1 MRSSGQ
7 IRLLEINFLN
17 VKQVGAE
24 HFTSAVRL
32 LGGNVLEAQPSSEA
46 SSEHTRAKRRDV
58 GEPQLA
64 RERLKQLGDDSLK
77 VTKGLVYWGLKG
89 TG

>member
-24 HFTSAVRL
+24 YLPVQAGFWVGTS
-32 LGGNVLEAQPSSEA
+32 
-46 SSEHTRAKRRDV
+46 
-58 GEPQLA
+58 
-64 RERLKQLGDDSLK
+64 
-77 VTKGLVYWGLKG
+77 
-89 TG
+89 